1 MSNMGYLI
9 ELSFSLKN
17 ISNFDTMKSNIVANA
32 KKNNCSFYF
41 EDYDFYKTFDCIYNF
56 TFPDNEKYLI
66 SFICFINQQK
76 KIKVDMIGYD
86 DKIIFASNKYLKSM
100 NKDKAKDYI
109 VAKKYNSFKI
119 NNPNIFHAL
128 KH

>member
-1 MSNMGYLI
+1 M
-9 ELSFSLKN
+9 
-17 ISNFDTMKSNIVANA
+17 
-32 KKNNCSFYF
+32 
-41 EDYDFYKTFDCIYNF
+41 
-56 TFPDNEKYLI
+56 
-66 SFICFINQQK
+66 
-76 KIKVDMIGYD
+76 KIKIDMVGYD
-86 DKIIFASNKYLKSM
+86 DKIIFASNKYLKTM